1 MTVRNNGRR
10 KAAMVTVVVALA
22 GSVPLVLSQPGTAAA
37 AVVIGPMH
45 SVSCGPLPGD
55 PPLETPGYAQQD
67 GAGGGTDSWWCEL
80 PHATEMP
87 SNYTAFRRSVSPISG
102 GTYADYGTEY
112 VPKRTGT
119 KTAAEPTGPTITVSS
134 EVNSTVTP
142 PAHLHYPNQGTGRA
156 VSLGRGIE
164 ATVTS
169 TDGIVTVSW
178 RYPSSGVPKYLRA
191 VVQVSVVGTHVP
203 QATVLAVAKQVRPD

>member
-1 MTVRNNGRR
+1 
-10 KAAMVTVVVALA
+10 
-22 GSVPLVLSQPGTAAA
+22 
-37 AVVIGPMH
+37 
-45 SVSCGPLPGD
+45 
-55 PPLETPGYAQQD
+55 
-67 GAGGGTDSWWCEL
+67 
-80 PHATEMP
+80 MP

-112 VPKRTGT
+112 VPKRTRT

-134 EVNSTVTP
+134 EADSTVTP
-142 PAHLHYPNQGTGRA
+142 PAHLHYPNPGTGRA